1 MMINV
6 HALGVHPPSGLRDQI
21 RSIEEAGIDGVF
33 ATDHLF
39 VSGGRPRREALG
51 GGDPFVKLA
60 VAGTMSERL
69 MLGTSV
75 VNVGFAHPA
84 LAIRSFIE
92 LATLFGGERILAG
105 IGAGWNREEFDALG
119 MEFPSFARRMERLEE
134 SATLARGL
142 FDQGFAELAGDHVTV
157 SELPLGPPCSP
168 PPRLLLGGG
177 SDRLLEIAGRYA
189 DVVDLNGSSRR
200 LKLGGPQPV
209 VKDAVRRLTTT
220 VDDLEDSVQRVRG
233 SAAGAGR
240 DPNQI
245 EFSILVSEIRFC
257 STHGI
262 EAVEGELCTRA
273 GIAPRSLADCPYVFV
288 GPPERMRD
296 QLTERGYRIRLRHL
310 ILSPFEYDV
319 VVRFRQDVVAAAPL
333 APS

>member
-1 MMINV
+1 MISV
-6 HALGVHPPSGLRDQI
+6 HAFGVSPPCGVREQI
-21 RSIEEAGIDGVF
+21 RSIEEAGLDGVF

-39 VSGGRPRREALG
+39 ISGGRPRREASA

-60 VAGTMSERL
+60 VAGAMSERL

-75 VNVGFAHPA
+75 VNIGFAHPA

-119 MEFPSFARRMERLEE
+119 MEFPAFARRMERLDE
-134 SATLARGL
+134 SAMLARAL
-142 FDQGFAELAGDHVTV
+142 FDHGFAEQAGDHVTAT
-157 SELPLGPPCSP
+157 ELSLGPPCSP

-177 SDRLLEIAGRYA
+177 SDGLLEIAGRYA

-209 VKDAVRRLTTT
+209 LKDVVRRLTTT

-233 SAAGAGR
+233 SAAAAGR
-240 DPNQI
+240 DPDRI
-245 EFSILVSEIRFC
+245 EFSILISEIRFC
-257 STHGI
+257 SEQQI
-262 EAVEGELCTRA
+262 EAVEGEICTRA

-288 GPPERMRD
+288 GPAERMRD
-296 QLTERGYRIRLRHL
+296 QLIERADRIRLRHL
-310 ILSPFEYDV
+310 ILFPFEYDIL
-319 VVRFRQDVVAAAPL
+319 VRFRHDVVAAAPL
-333 APS
+333 DPS